1 MKPVSFLKILWIVMI
16 VVSLA
21 GCNYPGAAPAVP
33 QETPTTLPPSPTL
46 PPPTEPPTPIPP
58 TQAPTLPP
66 PTATLAPPTAVPA
79 TPTSRPSPTQAEI
92 KPVAGA
98 RFEGTFEGGSVVLR
112 INSNGSAVIPKTV
125 RIQKATCQEGK
136 ILSDILSF
144 EPPPSFPIEDGKFAI
159 SYDNPYLYWTGTF
172 LTPTQARGSIEL
184 RFKKEGVS
192 CTIGP
197 VAWMANAVDVTSP

>member
-1 MKPVSFLKILWIVMI
+1 MKPVLSLKILFLAMI

-21 GCNYPGAAPAVP
+21 GCNYPGSAPAAPEA
-33 QETPTTLPPSPTL
+33 TPTTLPPTPTS
-46 PPPTEPPTPIPP
+46 PPPTELPTPVPPTE
-58 TQAPTLPP
+58 APTLPP

-92 KPVAGA
+92 KPVPGA
-98 RFEGTFEGGSVVLR
+98 RFEGAFEGGSFVLR
-112 INSNGSAVIPKTV
+112 INSIGTAVIPKTV

-136 ILSDILSF
+136 TLSDVLSF
-144 EPPPSFPIEDGKFAI
+144 EPPPSFVIEDGKFVI
-159 SYDNPYLYWTGTF
+159 SYDSPYLYWTGAF

-184 RFKKEGVS
+184 KFKKDGVS

-197 VAWMANAVDVTSP
+197 VAWIANAIE